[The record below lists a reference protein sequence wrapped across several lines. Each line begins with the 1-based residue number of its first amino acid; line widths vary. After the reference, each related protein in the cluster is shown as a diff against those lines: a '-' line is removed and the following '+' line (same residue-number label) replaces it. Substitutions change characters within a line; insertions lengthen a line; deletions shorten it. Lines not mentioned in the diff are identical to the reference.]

1 MPDLDRL
8 GVVSEGHSWG
18 SVIPHTLTV
27 KDWRE
32 KATAIFFVKY
42 FFLLLDWM
50 FVLMSVF
57 VLNKC

>member
-1 MPDLDRL
+1 M
-8 GVVSEGHSWG
+8 SEGHSWG
-18 SVIPHTLTV
+18 SAIPHTLTV